1 MVKNTQGG
9 SKHKGLARKLVNAP
23 TAKPRLS
30 ECDDECYAVVTKMLG
45 NGMCHVDLSYQSN
58 IIRNVVCHI
67 RGKFR
72 GRNKKNNIV
81 QTNNFVLVGLRTW
94 DSTIKNCDLMF
105 TFIDSHIHSIP
116 FDFNSLLYEKPSS
129 NLHDLF
135 QINSHYDSNYIDQ
148 NKKHDLEHD
157 LEHDNDNDN
166 DFDVDLI

>member
-9 SKHKGLARKLVNAP
+9 SKHKSMARKLVNAP

-45 NGMCHVDLSYQSN
+45 NAMCHVDLSYQTN
-58 IIRNVVCHI
+58 IFRNVVCHI

-72 GRNKKNNIV
+72 ERNKKNNLV

-94 DSTIKNCDLMF
+94 DSTIKHCDLMF
-105 TFIDSHIHSIP
+105 TFSNSHIHSIP
-116 FDFNSLLYEKPSS
+116 FDFNSLLSENS
-129 NLHDLF
+129 NLDIDHVPLF
-135 QINSHYDSNYIDQ
+135 EINSDSNSNFHTNTSHTNTSHTHTPDQ
-148 NKKHDLEHD
+148 
-157 LEHDNDNDN
+157 

>member
-94 DSTIKNCDLMF
+94 DSTIKHCDLMF
-105 TFIDSHIHSIP
+105 TFSDSHIHSIP
-116 FDFNSLLYEKPSS
+116 FDFNSLLSLSEKPSDQD
-129 NLHDLF
+129 LHNLF
-135 QINSHYDSNYIDQ
+135 QINSNYNLPTASTYIFSHLDIDQ
-148 NKKHDLEHD
+148 E
-157 LEHDNDNDN
+157 
-166 DFDVDLI
+166 FDVDLI

>member
-81 QTNNFVLVGLRTW
+81 ATGNFVLVGLRTW
-94 DSTIKNCDLMF
+94 ENPIKNCDLIF
-105 TFIDSHIHSIP
+105 TFIDIHIHNIN
-116 FDFNSLLYEKPSS
+116 FDLQSLNIDSNILLHTDDLFSKNSSHNIIDSSLLPDIPDI
-129 NLHDLF
+129 DL
-135 QINSHYDSNYIDQ
+135 SLLPDIDI
-148 NKKHDLEHD
+148 DI
-157 LEHDNDNDN
+157 
-166 DFDVDLI
+166 DLI